1 MESETFFD
9 AVNAKHFEDRQFVT
23 DVSIEHDVKSRESLV
38 PVFELHG
45 REFEL
50 VVDHREVLDDDLGWY
65 RRATPPFITL
75 AAALSHPD

>member
-50 VVDHREVLDDDLGWY
+50 VVDHREDA
-65 RRATPPFITL
+65 RRLFGGGTAGL
-75 AAALSHPD
+75 RHPSSR